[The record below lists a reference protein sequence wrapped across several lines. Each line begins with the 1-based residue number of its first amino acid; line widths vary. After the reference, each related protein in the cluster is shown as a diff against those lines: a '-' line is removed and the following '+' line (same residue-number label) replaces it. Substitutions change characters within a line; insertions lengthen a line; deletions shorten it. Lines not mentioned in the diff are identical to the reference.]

1 MRKIIIANKVT
12 VTKEELQALASKY
25 PNMTV
30 KQLIEL
36 MNSKCNWEKMY

>member
-1 MRKIIIANKVT
+1 MKCTPEVLNY
-12 VTKEELQALASKY
+12 LASKY

-36 MNSKCNWEKMY
+36 INSKCNWEKMY